1 MEQHNFENQVRL
13 RSLGHLETQALFSTR
28 EPKYSHLTLPA
39 SMEAQPQEIKFLN
52 AVPLLHIPLI
62 YHGHA
67 LLKLDQI
74 VGELVLILMP
84 AASSYV
90 LQ

>member
-1 MEQHNFENQVRL
+1 
-13 RSLGHLETQALFSTR
+13 
-28 EPKYSHLTLPA
+28 
-39 SMEAQPQEIKFLN
+39 MEAQPQEIKFLN

-90 LQ
+90 LQWLQE